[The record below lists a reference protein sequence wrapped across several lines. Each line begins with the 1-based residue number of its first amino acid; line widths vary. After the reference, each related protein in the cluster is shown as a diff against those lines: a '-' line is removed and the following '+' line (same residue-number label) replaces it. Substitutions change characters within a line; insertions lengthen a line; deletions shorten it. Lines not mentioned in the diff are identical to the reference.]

1 MKKLSTFVVVLGV
14 SLSGLAYA
22 QPDSSQQ
29 PTRAPGK
36 VQLTEAQMDRVTAGA
51 SDLIDV
57 DVVVTKNEIV
67 KNTQV
72 GVSAAVAVLGVAGS
86 ALKQRQ

>member
-1 MKKLSTFVVVLGV
+1 MKKLSTFVVALGV

-22 QPDSSQQ
+22 QPGSSQQ
-29 PTRAPGK
+29 PTQAPGK
-36 VQLTEAQMDRVTAGA
+36 VQLTEAQMDKVTAGA
-51 SDLIDV
+51 SLIDV

-86 ALKQRQ
+86 ALRQSQ